1 MSETNCTITS
11 NKKNLVEQ
19 RCVTTVIARD
29 VTDLSHISPAV
40 CTLRTAV
47 YCAPHHITSASDQP
61 IINPDI
67 SRNKMAATSD
77 ARHVLAECQ
86 PRGRRHRVPRPP
98 KDNASGIRRSG
109 FLRLVNRAICND
121 YTRAFYQPRLRHNVA
136 IDSLPAPMIVDG

>member
-1 MSETNCTITS
+1 MLLIYLTSAQLSAHSAQPSTVRRITS
-11 NKKNLVEQ
+11 
-19 RCVTTVIARD
+19 
-29 VTDLSHISPAV
+29 
-40 CTLRTAV
+40 
-47 YCAPHHITSASDQP
+47 HHITSATDQP

-67 SRNKMAATSD
+67 NRNKMAAASD

-121 YTRAFYQPRLRHNVA
+121 YARAFYQPRLRHNVA

>member
-1 MSETNCTITS
+1 MRDDGYRARCYRSISHQTS
-11 NKKNLVEQ
+11 CLHTPHS
-19 RCVTTVIARD
+19 R
-29 VTDLSHISPAV
+29 L
-40 CTLRTAV
+40 L
-47 YCAPHHITSASDQP
+47 CAASHHITSASDQP

-67 SRNKMAATSD
+67 KRNKMAATSD